1 MGLKSRGNYAV
12 MECIGCVDVNTRRCK
27 DCLGRPQDKRRVDVT
42 IQKSKDRVSKVR

>member
-27 DCLGRPQDKRRVDVT
+27 DCLGRPQDKRRVNEKGKKT
-42 IQKSKDRVSKVR
+42 KQKTT